1 MAFVD
6 VERAGRGPWQGLI
19 APASNFQE
27 ISSARYYCRGC
38 LEYVMRF
45 FGRLV
50 LILAMTVASIGAVK
64 SQDGVRPKS
73 GSIAGRVILAN
84 KGITGVTV
92 TVTMS
97 GDALSGKGLT
107 MKVRTDDEGRFQISN
122 LSAGSYYV
130 WPFVPALVVAEA
142 TGIHPD
148 GKIVALAE
156 GETVEDVDFHLSRGA
171 AITGRVSDSAGRPV
185 IDERVRLIPIGD
197 DVRRLASSI
206 YPGITDIRTDD
217 RGVYRVFGLP
227 GGKYKVAIGD
237 QFAAFNSVRGR
248 RFYPQTFHP
257 DVPDESKAEVIE
269 VPDGGEA
276 TNVDITVARS
286 LTGFSASGHFI
297 DGENG
302 RPVANIK
309 YGMTIIVGSRPSGFM
324 SGNGVSTT
332 DGGFRV
338 DNLPPGRYS
347 VTILPSGG
355 SGYYGETAAFD
366 IIDSDVS
373 DLETK
378 IHRASTISG
387 YVVIEGAPDK
397 SILARLAR
405 VRVETTIFTQGSS
418 IGTVN
423 YTDFNPDGTFQVGPL
438 QAGTARIRVSSPDRN
453 TAAEFAL
460 LSIDVN
466 GVDKSR
472 GIEIGTG
479 ENISGV
485 RLVLGYGTGTIRG
498 SMRVEGGVLPS
509 GTYVYVALARQGS
522 GVTVADTRMD
532 ARGHFVFERV
542 PPGNYEIVVTAYL
555 ENRRVTA
562 RQPVFVG
569 DGSISESTITLNLGE
584 GATPKP

>member
-1 MAFVD
+1 
-6 VERAGRGPWQGLI
+6 
-19 APASNFQE
+19 
-27 ISSARYYCRGC
+27 
-38 LEYVMRF
+38 MRF
-45 FGRLV
+45 SVRLA
-50 LILAMTVASIGAVK
+50 LIIALSVASISAAK
-64 SQDGVRPKS
+64 SQDSVKS
-73 GSIAGRVILAN
+73 KGGSIAGRVIFAN

-107 MKVRTDDEGRFQISN
+107 MKVLTDDEGRFQISN

-142 TGIHPD
+142 TGSHPS

-156 GETVEDVDFHLSRGA
+156 GETVEDVDFHLSSGA

-185 IDERVRLIPIGD
+185 IDERIRLIPIGD
-197 DVRRLASSI
+197 DVRRLAGST
-206 YPGITDIRTDD
+206 YPGISEIRTDD

-237 QFAAFNSVRGR
+237 QYAAFNSVRGR

-257 DVPDESKAEVIE
+257 DVTDESKAEVVE
-269 VPDGGEA
+269 VADGGEA
-276 TNVDITVARS
+276 TNVDITVVRS
-286 LTGFSASGHFI
+286 LTGFSASGRFI

-302 RPVANIK
+302 QPVANIK
-309 YGMTIIVGSRPSGFM
+309 YGLTIIVGGRPSGFM

-338 DNLPPGRYS
+338 DNLPPGRYAVS
-347 VTILPSGG
+347 ILPNWGSG
-355 SGYYGETAAFD
+355 SGYYGESAAFD
-366 IIDSDVS
+366 ITDSDVS

-387 YVVIEGAPDK
+387 YVVIEGPPDK
-397 SILARLAR
+397 SIQARLAR
-405 VRVETTIFTQGSS
+405 ARIETVIFMQGSG

-423 YTDFNPDGTFQVGPL
+423 YTNLSPDGTFQIGPL

-453 TAAEFAL
+453 TPAEFTL

-472 GIEIGTG
+472 GIEIAAG
-479 ENISGV
+479 ENISGL
-485 RLVLGYGTGTIRG
+485 RLVVGYGTGTVRG
-498 SMRVEGGVLPS
+498 SLRVEGGVLPT
-509 GTYVYVALARQGS
+509 GTYVYVGLARQG
-522 GVTVADTRMD
+522 GDLTITDTRTD
-532 ARGHFVFERV
+532 ARGHFVFDRV

-555 ENRRVTA
+555 DNRRVTA

-569 DGSISESTITLNLGE
+569 EGSISESVITLNLAE
-584 GATPKP
+584 GAPPKP

>member
-1 MAFVD
+1 MRFSVRLA
-6 VERAGRGPWQGLI
+6 LI
-19 APASNFQE
+19 IALSLAS
-27 ISSARYYCRGC
+27 SSA
-38 LEYVMRF
+38 
-45 FGRLV
+45 
-50 LILAMTVASIGAVK
+50 AK
-64 SQDGVRPKS
+64 SQDSVKS
-73 GSIAGRVILAN
+73 KGSSIAGRVIFAN
-84 KGITGVTV
+84 KGMAGVTV

-107 MKVRTDDEGRFQISN
+107 LKVLTDDEGRFQISN
-122 LSAGSYYV
+122 LSGGSYYV
-130 WPFVPALVVAEA
+130 WPFVPALVVTEA
-142 TGIHPD
+142 TGSHPS

-156 GETVEDVDFHLSRGA
+156 GETVEDVDFHLSSGA

-185 IDERVRLIPIGD
+185 IDERIRLIPIGD
-197 DVRRLASSI
+197 DVRRLAGST
-206 YPGITDIRTDD
+206 YPGISEIRTDD

-237 QFAAFNSVRGR
+237 QYAAFNSVRGR

-257 DVPDESKAEVIE
+257 DVTDESKAEVVE
-269 VPDGGEA
+269 VTDGGEA

-286 LTGFSASGHFI
+286 LTGFSASGRFI

-302 RPVANIK
+302 QPVANIK
-309 YGMTIIVGSRPSGFM
+309 YGMTIIVGGRPSGFM

-347 VTILPSGG
+347 VSILPSGG
-355 SGYYGETAAFD
+355 SGYYGESAAFD
-366 IIDSDVS
+366 IADADVS

-378 IHRASTISG
+378 IHHASTISG
-387 YVVIEGAPDK
+387 YVVIEGSPDK
-397 SILARLAR
+397 FVQARLAR
-405 VRVETTIFTQGSS
+405 ARIETVIFMQGSG

-423 YTDFNPDGTFQVGPL
+423 YTNFNPDGTFQIGPL

-453 TAAEFAL
+453 MPAEFAL

-472 GIEIGTG
+472 GIEITAG

-485 RLVLGYGTGTIRG
+485 RLVVGYGTGTIRG
-498 SMRVEGGVLPS
+498 SIRVEGGVLPT
-509 GTYVYVALARQGS
+509 GTYVYVGLVRQG
-522 GVTVADTRMD
+522 GGLTITDTRTD
-532 ARGHFVFERV
+532 ARGHFVFDRV

-555 ENRRVTA
+555 DKLRVTA

-569 DGSISESTITLNLGE
+569 EGSISESAITLNLAE
-584 GATPKP
+584 GAPPKP

>member
-1 MAFVD
+1 MKF
-6 VERAGRGPWQGLI
+6 
-19 APASNFQE
+19 
-27 ISSARYYCRGC
+27 C
-38 LEYVMRF
+38 
-45 FGRLV
+45 GRLAV
-50 LILAMTVASIGAVK
+50 IVALSVASISVAK
-64 SQDGVRPKS
+64 SQDSLKNKG
-73 GSIAGRVILAN
+73 GSIAGRVIFAN
-84 KGITGVTV
+84 KGIAGVTV

-107 MKVRTDDEGRFQISN
+107 LKVRTDDEGRFQISN

-142 TGIHPD
+142 TGTHPS
-148 GKIVALAE
+148 GKIVALTE
-156 GETVEDVDFHLSRGA
+156 GETVEDVDFHLSSGA
-171 AITGRVSDSAGRPV
+171 AITGRVTDSASRPV
-185 IDERVRLIPIGD
+185 IDERIRLIPMD
-197 DVRRLASSI
+197 EDARRLTGST
-206 YPGITDIRTDD
+206 YPGLSEIRTDD
-217 RGVYRVFGLP
+217 RGIYRVFGLP

-237 QFAAFNSVRGR
+237 QYAAFNSVRGR

-257 DVPDESKAEVIE
+257 DVTDEGKAEVVE
-269 VPDGGEA
+269 VPNGGEA

-286 LTGFSASGHFI
+286 LTGFSASGRFI

-302 RPVANIK
+302 QPVANIK
-309 YGMTIIVGSRPSGFM
+309 YGLTILVGGRPSGFM

-338 DNLPPGRYS
+338 DNLPPGRYAVS
-347 VTILPSGG
+347 ILPNWGSG
-355 SGYYGETAAFD
+355 SGYYGESAAFD
-366 IIDSDVS
+366 IADSDVS

-387 YVVIEGAPDK
+387 YVVIEGSSDK
-397 SILARLAR
+397 SIQARLPR
-405 VRVETTIFTQGSS
+405 VRIETVIFMEGSG
-418 IGTVN
+418 IGTVS
-423 YTDFNPDGTFQVGPL
+423 YTNLNLDGTFQVGPL

-453 TAAEFAL
+453 TPAEFAL

-472 GIEIGTG
+472 GIEITAG

-498 SMRVEGGVLPS
+498 SMRIEGGVLPT

-522 GVTVADTRMD
+522 ALTITDTRMD
-532 ARGHFVFERV
+532 ARGHFVFDRV
-542 PPGNYEIVVTAYL
+542 PAGNYEIVVTAYL
-555 ENRRVTA
+555 DNRRVTA

-569 DGSISESTITLNLGE
+569 DGSISESTITLNLTE
-584 GATPKP
+584 GVPAKP

>member
-1 MAFVD
+1 
-6 VERAGRGPWQGLI
+6 
-19 APASNFQE
+19 
-27 ISSARYYCRGC
+27 
-38 LEYVMRF
+38 MRSCS
-45 FGRLV
+45 RLA
-50 LILAMTVASIGAVK
+50 LILALSIASISVAK
-64 SQDGVRPKS
+64 SQDMAKS
-73 GSIAGRVILAN
+73 KGGSISGRVMFAN
-84 KGITGVTV
+84 KGIAGVTV

-97 GDALSGKGLT
+97 GDALSGKGLA
-107 MKVRTDDEGRFQISN
+107 MKVLTDDEGRFQISN
-122 LSAGSYYV
+122 LSVGSYYV

-142 TGIHPD
+142 TGIHPS
-148 GKIVALAE
+148 GKVVALAE
-156 GETVEDVDFHLSRGA
+156 GETAEDVDFHLSPGA

-185 IDERVRLIPIGD
+185 IDERIRLIPIGD
-197 DVRRLASSI
+197 DARRLSGSS
-206 YPGITDIRTDD
+206 YPGISEIRTDD

-237 QFAAFNSVRGR
+237 DYTAFNSVRGR

-257 DVPDESKAEVIE
+257 DVTDENKADVVE

-286 LTGFSASGHFI
+286 LTGFSASGRLI

-302 RPVANIK
+302 QPVANIK
-309 YGMTIIVGSRPSGFM
+309 YGLTIIVGGRMSGFM

-347 VTILPSGG
+347 VSILPNWGSGG
-355 SGYYGETAAFD
+355 GGYYGESAAFD
-366 IIDSDVS
+366 ITDSDVS

-378 IHRASTISG
+378 IHRGSTISG
-387 YVVIEGAPDK
+387 YVVIEGSPDK
-397 SILARLAR
+397 SVQARLAL
-405 VRVETTIFTQGSS
+405 VRVETTMFTQGSG

-423 YTDFNPDGTFQVGPL
+423 YTNLNPDGTFQIGPVR
-438 QAGTARIRVSSPDRN
+438 AGTARVRVSSLDRN
-453 TAAEFAL
+453 TPAEFAL

-472 GIEIGTG
+472 GLEITAG

-485 RLVLGYGTGTIRG
+485 RLVVGYGTGTIRG
-498 SMRVEGGVLPS
+498 SMRVEGGVLPAD
-509 GTYVYVALARQGS
+509 TYVYVALARQG
-522 GVTVADTRMD
+522 GGFTIADTRTD
-532 ARGHFVFERV
+532 ARGRFVFDRI

-555 ENRRVTA
+555 QNRNVTA

-569 DGSISESTITLNLGE
+569 EGSISESTITLNLAE
-584 GATPKP
+584 GAPKP